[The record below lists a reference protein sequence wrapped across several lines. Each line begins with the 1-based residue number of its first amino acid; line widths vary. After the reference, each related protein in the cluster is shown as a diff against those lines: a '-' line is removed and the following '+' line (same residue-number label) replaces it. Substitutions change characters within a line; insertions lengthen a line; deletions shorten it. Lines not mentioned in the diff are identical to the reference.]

1 MGIKSL
7 AFTNNAEHKNKEREK
22 KESERMHAE
31 GEKAEKVICEGEN
44 GVNKTEHREMECEQM
59 RALHTVFEHETL
71 AK

>member
-31 GEKAEKVICEGEN
+31 GEKAEKVICEG
-44 GVNKTEHREMECEQM
+44 GME
-59 RALHTVFEHETL
+59 
-71 AK
+71 

>member
-31 GEKAEKVICEGEN
+31 GEKTAEKDMRGGEWSKQN
-44 GVNKTEHREMECEQM
+44 
-59 RALHTVFEHETL
+59 RA
-71 AK
+71 